1 MGPEERDLLSTV
13 FPARSPLPSGSP
25 TIEPRRAHAVDSSG
39 NFPERT
45 GSPGIGLG
53 ISLESI
59 RMSNRLGE
67 LLVREKLISL
77 QQLRTAQEE
86 SRRNNTSLGYQ
97 LARMGFISDQEI
109 TEFLSQQYR
118 VQSIDLNEFEI
129 DEDVRKLVSQEVCER
144 HRVIPVSRAGSSL
157 IVAMA
162 DPSNLHAID
171 DIKFLT
177 GYNVEP
183 VVASETAILKAIEQ
197 TYAAPE
203 ISYDTIMEGFDE
215 GDIEVADL
223 DDEVNLNDLERAS
236 EDAPVVRLCNAIL
249 LNAIKKRA
257 SDIHIEPYERKL
269 RVRYRIDGVL
279 HEEMTPPLKLK
290 NAIAS
295 RLKIMSSLDIAER
308 RLPQDGRIK
317 LKLGKGREMD
327 FRVSSLPTIWGE
339 KLVLRLLDKTNL
351 QLDMTKLGFSGKAL
365 ADFKWAISQPYGMV
379 LVTGPTGSGKTTTL
393 YSALS
398 ELNQPDTNIS
408 TAEDPVE
415 YNLMG
420 INQVQMHDDIGLNFA
435 AALRSFLRQDPDIIM
450 VGEIRDFET
459 AEIGVKAALTGHLVL
474 STLHTNDAPSTV
486 SRLLNMGIEP
496 FLVTASVNLVLAQ
509 RLARKICE
517 ECRTEMNVDRS
528 VLVDVGVPENELA
541 GFRVFKGAGCRT
553 CGGTGYKGR
562 IALYEVMPF
571 TERLKELVL
580 QGVST
585 AELKDEMIRE
595 GVATLRMAG
604 IEKIKAGVTT
614 IDEVLRVTAADR
626 R

>member
-1 MGPEERDLLSTV
+1 
-13 FPARSPLPSGSP
+13 
-25 TIEPRRAHAVDSSG
+25 
-39 NFPERT
+39 
-45 GSPGIGLG
+45 
-53 ISLESI
+53 
-59 RMSNRLGE
+59 MSNRLGE
-67 LLVREKLISL
+67 LLVREKLINL
-77 QQLRTAQEE
+77 QQLRAAQDE
-86 SRRNNTSLGYQ
+86 SRRTSTSLGYQ
-97 LARMGFISDQEI
+97 LARMGYISDQEI

-118 VQSIDLNEFEI
+118 VQSIDLAEFEI
-129 DEDVRKLVSQEVCER
+129 DAEVLKLVTQEVCDR
-144 HRVIPVSRAGSSL
+144 HRIIPVSRAGSSL

-183 VVASETAILKAIEQ
+183 VVASEAAIRHAIETSYGQ
-197 TYAAPE
+197 PE
-203 ISYDTIMEGFDE
+203 ISYDDIMDGFDE
-215 GDIEVADL
+215 GEIAVAN
-223 DDEVNLNDLERAS
+223 DDEDFNLSDLERAS

-257 SDIHIEPYERKL
+257 SDIHVEPYERKL
-269 RVRYRIDGVL
+269 RVRYRVDGML
-279 HEEMTPPLKLK
+279 HEEMAPPLKLK

-327 FRVSSLPTIWGE
+327 FRVSSMPTIWGE

-351 QLDMTKLGFSGKAL
+351 QLDMTKLGMDGKAL
-365 ADFKWAISQPYGMV
+365 ADFKWAINQPHGMV

-393 YSALS
+393 YSALT
-398 ELNQPDTNIS
+398 ELNQPGTNIS

-420 INQVQMHDDIGLNFA
+420 INQVQIHEDIGLNFA

-459 AEIGVKAALTGHLVL
+459 AEIAVKAALTGHLVL

-486 SRLLNMGIEP
+486 SRLLNMGVEP

-509 RLARKICE
+509 RLARKICD
-517 ECRTEMNVDRS
+517 ECRTEVHVEPS
-528 VLVDVGVPENELA
+528 VLVDLGVPQA
-541 GFRVFKGAGCRT
+541 QVATTRVCRGAGCRS
-553 CGGTGYKGR
+553 CNGTGYRGR

-571 TERLKELVL
+571 TERLKEMVL
-580 QGVST
+580 QGCST
-585 AELKDEMIRE
+585 AELKEEMIRD
-595 GVATLRMAG
+595 GIATLRSSG
-604 IEKIKAGVTT
+604 IEKIRAGVTT

-626 R
+626 H